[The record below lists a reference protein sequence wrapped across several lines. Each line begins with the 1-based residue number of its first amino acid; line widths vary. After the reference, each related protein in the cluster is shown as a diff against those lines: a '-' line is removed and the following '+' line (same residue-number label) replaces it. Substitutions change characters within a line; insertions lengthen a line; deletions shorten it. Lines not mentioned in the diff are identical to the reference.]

1 MIIGIVIILFSY
13 TIAENLV
20 YLLMQ
25 RNGGTMDTNNY
36 MLAMLN
42 YAENCRIIGLILAL
56 PSAFYM
62 LRGFLEKGDIS

>member
-1 MIIGIVIILFSY
+1 
-13 TIAENLV
+13 
-20 YLLMQ
+20 MQ